1 VETLVRTL
9 VGAAGRN
16 ANFLL
21 NTGPMPNGQLQ
32 PENVATYAEIG
43 QWLKTY
49 GASIYGTRG
58 GPISPRN
65 WGVTTQKG
73 NTVYVHIL
81 DWTDDRLFVPITQ
94 RIKHATLLR
103 DGSRVRFDQVEG
115 GIELLGTAKPK
126 GIYDEVVSLELE

>member
-1 VETLVRTL
+1 
-9 VGAAGRN
+9 
-16 ANFLL
+16 
-21 NTGPMPNGQLQ
+21 MPNGQLQ

-49 GASIYGTRG
+49 GDSIYGTRG
-58 GPISPRN
+58 GPISPRT

-81 DWTDDRLFVPITQ
+81 DWADDRLFVPLTQ
-94 RIKHATLLR
+94 KIKGATLLR

-115 GIELLGTAKPK
+115 GIELLGVAKSK